1 MPQIGVALPLA
12 AADTRAT
19 TALAFAQRAEA
30 AGVGSVWVLDRLV
43 YDCYEP
49 LITLAAVA
57 TGTQRV
63 RLGMG
68 ILLGALR
75 PPVLL
80 AKMLATLD
88 QLSAGRVIVGL
99 GAGTR
104 ADDFEAVGVPH
115 AGRGRRL
122 DELIDVLTL
131 AWSGAPVR
139 YAGRAYTLDVGPVGP
154 RPLQQPHPPLWLGG
168 RAEAVLRRTARVG
181 DGYIGRSSD
190 GPAGFRRIWE
200 QIRAYAEAAGRDPAT
215 IVPAAQVYACVDD
228 DPRRAAALTAEYL
241 TSYYGAAPADLSG
254 YLLGSPEQCVALAK
268 QYFAA
273 GVEVLIVGSVTAN
286 GNYFERLCTE
296 VIPRLQG
303 R

>member
-1 MPQIGVALPLA
+1 MPQVGVALPLA
-12 AADTRAT
+12 APDLQPT

-30 AGVGSVWVLDRLV
+30 AGVASVWALDRLV

-57 TGTQRV
+57 AGTRRM
-63 RLGMG
+63 RLGLG
-68 ILLGALR
+68 ILLAALR
-75 PPVLL
+75 PPILL

-122 DELIDVLTL
+122 DELIDILKL
-131 AWSGAPVR
+131 AWSGPPVR

-168 RAEAVLRRTARVG
+168 RADAVLQRTARVA
-181 DGYIGRSSD
+181 DGYLGRSSD
-190 GPAGFRRIWE
+190 GPAGFRRIWD
-200 QIRAYAEAAGRDPAT
+200 QIRTYAEARGRDPAT
-215 IVPAAQVYACVDD
+215 IVPAAQIYACVDD
-228 DPRRAAALTAEYL
+228 DRQRAAALTARYL
-241 TSYYGAAPADLSG
+241 TAYYGAAPADLSG
-254 YLLGSPEQCVALAK
+254 YMLGSPDECVALAE
-268 QYFAA
+268 QYFAV
-273 GVEVLIVGSVTAN
+273 GVEVLIIGSVTAN
-286 GNYFERLCTE
+286 RDYFERLCTE
-296 VIPRLQG
+296 VIPRLQD

>member
-19 TALAFAQRAEA
+19 TALEFAQRAEA
-30 AGVGSVWVLDRLV
+30 AGVDSVWVLDRLV

-57 TGTQRV
+57 TGTRRV

-75 PPVLL
+75 PPILL

-122 DELIDVLTL
+122 DELIDVLKL

-139 YAGRAYTLDVGPVGP
+139 YAGRAYTLDVGPLGP

-190 GPAGFRRIWE
+190 GPAGFRRIWD
-200 QIRAYAEAAGRDPAT
+200 QVRAYAEAEGRDPAT

-228 DPRRAAALTAEYL
+228 NPRRAAALTAGYL

-254 YLLGSPEQCVALAK
+254 YLLGSPEQCVALAE

-286 GNYFERLCTE
+286 GDYFERLCSE